1 MYWTKQHQ
9 PIFQSNCCSAFQ
21 IAAKRSREKKMERL
35 RLLKDEYKQLTRKD
49 KELNRQRQVALSN
62 KDAVLYHLNKME
74 FEIKRLREK

>member
-1 MYWTKQHQ
+1 
-9 PIFQSNCCSAFQ
+9 
-21 IAAKRSREKKMERL
+21 MERL